1 VNRAFVKESDQDT
14 ETLPE
19 RAVSEHVNFVT
30 ARGLALL
37 ESSVRELEAQRTA
50 ARGQDDRAALARVAR
65 DLRYFISRRDSA
77 RLIQPATQPVVA
89 RFGVAVTVRLQDGE
103 ELRYRI
109 VGEDEADPREGL
121 ISYVSPIA
129 KTLIGAAVG
138 ANVEIGGQRAQITQL
153 ES

>member
-14 ETLPE
+14 EALPE
-19 RAVSEHVNFVT
+19 RAVSEHANFVT

-37 ESSVRELEAQRTA
+37 EASVRELEAQRTA
-50 ARGQDDRAALARVAR
+50 ARGQDDREALARVAR

-77 RLIQPATQPVVA
+77 RLIQPAAQPVVA
-89 RFGVAVTVRLQDGE
+89 RFGVAVTVRLQDGQ

-129 KTLIGAAVG
+129 KTLIGATVDAKI
-138 ANVEIGGQRAQITQL
+138 EIGGQWAQITRL

>member
-1 VNRAFVKESDQDT
+1 MNRAFVKESDQDT

-19 RAVSEHVNFVT
+19 RAVSAHANFVT

-37 ESSVRELEAQRTA
+37 EASVRELEAQRTA
-50 ARGQDDRAALARVAR
+50 ARSQDDRAALARVAR

-77 RLIQPATQPVVA
+77 RLIQPPAQPTVA
-89 RFGVAVTVRLQDGE
+89 RFGVAVTVRLQDGQ

-109 VGEDEADPREGL
+109 VGEDEADPRASL

-129 KTLIGAAVG
+129 KTLIGATVG
-138 ANVEIGGQRAQITQL
+138 ATVEIGGQPAQIVHL